1 MTSVASGRASYFIIV
16 KLTSAH
22 TGVFPGKSIEPKIKR
37 HFLARD
43 GQVVENIT
51 ATTLLNL

>member
-1 MTSVASGRASYFIIV
+1 MASVASGRVKYFIII

-22 TGVFPGKSIEPKIKR
+22 TGLFPGKSIEPEIKQ

-43 GQVVENIT
+43 GKVVGNIT